1 MAHLTITP
9 YITYMLMLAVQNEY
23 VIHAVVEKVKSLTK
37 GNKIR
42 PLQLRKLK
50 GA

>member
-1 MAHLTITP
+1 MTHLTITP
-9 YITYMLMLAVQNEY
+9 CITYMLMLAVQNEY
-23 VIHAVVEKVKSLTK
+23 VIHTVVEKVKYLTK